1 MPAEKEKKPFKDVRT
16 KRRIHEHLSNKNDR
30 ISEEDIS
37 NVKTDFVEEDKTGSN
52 DDSAKGKLTGVE
64 EKDTSQDPDIETPW
78 NILK

>member
-1 MPAEKEKKPFKDVRT
+1 MPAEKEKIPFKDVRT

-37 NVKTDFVEEDKTGSN
+37 NVKTDFVEEDNITSN
-52 DDSAKGKLTGVE
+52 DIPVKEKLTDVE